1 MKNIICTSNGIIG
14 TKFTKEFINK
24 NIKGKKVLIIDNGTY
39 ETRNFNEREKNRTKF
54 IEYGAIKADLITINS
69 ENVNNILNY
78 DICYMM
84 GGSIANLV
92 KMIQETNIKNILKEF
107 LNYGMYIGESCGS
120 IILDENV
127 EWYFDLKRGTKPKY
141 DVFFENYEGLG
152 FIDEHIY
159 PHYDKE
165 NEEGIKKINLY
176 KEKIKVLNDT
186 EFLEFSDNKITVEM
200 ACSINGMIA
209 TTQGEEEFLSD
220 RGWEIMLEFLKNY
233 DVLVWGRKTFES
245 VMTWGDEYTKDLQ
258 NINMIILSSDSNK
271 KPKQKNIFYAESV
284 EDCLKIAKE
293 KNFKKIFISGGAKT
307 NTDFLKQGIVDEV
320 IINYNP
326 VIVTDGINLFTEED
340 LIKKLKLKNII
351 REKEDLVQIRYDV
364 KKED

>member
-14 TKFTKEFINK
+14 TKFQQEFINK
-24 NIKGKKVLIIDNGTY
+24 NIKGKKVIIIDNGTY
-39 ETRNFNEREKNRTKF
+39 ETRNYDEREKNRTKF

-69 ENVNNILNY
+69 ENLNDILKY

-84 GGSIANLV
+84 GGSIANLL
-92 KMIQETNIKNILKEF
+92 KMIQEINIKNVLKEF

-141 DVFFENYEGLG
+141 DVFFESYEGLG

-165 NEEGIKKINLY
+165 SEEGIKKFNLY

-209 TTQGEEEFLSD
+209 SSQGEEEFLSD
-220 RGWEIMLEFLKNY
+220 RGWKIMLEFLKNY

-245 VMTWGDEYTKDLQ
+245 VMTWGDEYTKDLEK
-258 NINMIILSSDSNK
+258 INMIILSSNSN
-271 KPKQKNIFYAESV
+271 QEINSKNIFYATKLWYCTGKSSSG
-284 EDCLKIAKE
+284 
-293 KNFKKIFISGGAKT
+293 NFSLQPFNAVS
-307 NTDFLKQGIVDEV
+307 FLF
-320 IINYNP
+320 
-326 VIVTDGINLFTEED
+326 L
-340 LIKKLKLKNII
+340 
-351 REKEDLVQIRYDV
+351 
-364 KKED
+364 

>member
-14 TKFTKEFINK
+14 TKFPKEFIEQR
-24 NIKGKKVLIIDNGTY
+24 IKGKKVIIIDNGTY
-39 ETRNFNEREKNRTKF
+39 ETRNFDEREKNRTKF
-54 IEYGAIKADLITINS
+54 IAYGAIKADLITINS
-69 ENVNNILNY
+69 ENLNDILKY

-84 GGSIANLV
+84 GGSIANLL
-92 KMIQETNIKNILKEF
+92 KMIQEINIKNVLKKF

-141 DVFFENYEGLG
+141 DVFFETYEGLG

-176 KEKIKVLNDT
+176 KEKIKGLADT

-209 TTQGEEEFLSD
+209 STQGEEEFLSD

-245 VMTWGDEYTKDLQ
+245 VMTWGDEYTKDLEK
-258 NINMIILSSDSNK
+258 INMIILSSNSN
-271 KPKQKNIFYAESV
+271 QEINSKNIFYAKSI

-364 KKED
+364 KKAD

>member
-14 TKFTKEFINK
+14 TKFPKEFIEQR
-24 NIKGKKVLIIDNGTY
+24 IKGKKVLIIDNGTY

-54 IEYGAIKADLITINS
+54 IAYGAIKADLITINS

-209 TTQGEEEFLSD
+209 SSQGEEEFLSD

-245 VMTWGDEYTKDLQ
+245 VMTWGDEYTKDLEK
-258 NINMIILSSDSNK
+258 INMIILSSNSN
-271 KPKQKNIFYAESV
+271 QEINSKNIFYAKSI

>member
-14 TKFTKEFINK
+14 TKFPKEFINDR
-24 NIKGKKVLIIDNGTY
+24 IREKKVIIIENGTY
-39 ETRNFNEREKNRTKF
+39 GTRNFDERERNRAKF

-69 ENVNNILNY
+69 ENVKDILKY

-92 KMIQETNIKNILKEF
+92 KMIQETDIKNVLKDF

-127 EWYFDLKRGTKPKY
+127 EWYFDLKRGTKSKY
-141 DVFFENYEGLG
+141 DVFFESYEGLG
-152 FIDEHIY
+152 FIDRHIY

-165 NEEGIKKINLY
+165 REEGIKKINLY
-176 KEKIKVLNDT
+176 KEKINCLKDT
-186 EFLEFSDNKITVEM
+186 EFLELSNKKITIEM

-209 TTQGEEEFLSD
+209 SRQGEEEFLSD

-258 NINMIILSSDSNK
+258 NINMIILSSNSDK
-271 KPKQKNIFYAESV
+271 KLKSKNIFFAKSIK
-284 EDCLKIAKE
+284 DCLKIAKE
-293 KNFKKIFISGGAKT
+293 KNFNKIFISGGAKT

-340 LIKKLKLKNII
+340 LINKLELKNII
-351 REKEDLVQIRYDV
+351 REKEDIVQIRYDV
-364 KKED
+364 KKEK

>member
-1 MKNIICTSNGIIG
+1 MKNIIYTSNGIIG

-209 TTQGEEEFLSD
+209 SSQGEEEFLSD

-245 VMTWGDEYTKDLQ
+245 VMTWGDEYTKDLEK
-258 NINMIILSSDSNK
+258 INMIILSSNSN
-271 KPKQKNIFYAESV
+271 QEINSKNIFYAKSI

-307 NTDFLKQGIVDEV
+307 NTDFLKQGVVDEV